1 MKPTFYV
8 IDTSYL
14 LEIAA
19 CGRDSQPHSSKAVR
33 ARLKVARASGGR
45 FYVPLPCLFELGDHI
60 ADVVH
65 GGRRAEL
72 AKWLIDTV
80 DHCLRD
86 QNPWHITPTAAP
98 NDVLPPL
105 LAKFAEYSVKN
116 NAGLV
121 DTFAAMEA
129 ERLKIDFENLKA
141 IVHIWTNDRSL
152 KALEPDAES
161 NPLLW

>member
-1 MKPTFYV
+1 MKPKFYV

-14 LEIAA
+14 LEVAA
-19 CGRDSQPHSSKAVR
+19 CGRDSQPHTSKAVR
-33 ARLKVARASGGR
+33 ERLQATRAAGGR

-60 ADVVH
+60 ADVVN
-65 GGRRAEL
+65 GTRRKEL
-72 AKWLIDTV
+72 AEWLVSTV
-80 DHCLRD
+80 EQCLRE
-86 QNPWHITPTAAP
+86 QTPWHITPTASP

-129 ERLKIDFENLKA
+129 QRLKSDFADLKA
-141 IVHIWTNDRSL
+141 VVHIWTNDRSL
-152 KALEPDAES
+152 KALEPDTES
-161 NPLLW
+161 DPLLW